1 MKINTI
7 SIGDINGTSV
17 SLPDKKIIKEA
28 QRNKC
33 MSAAFWVKIKSGK
46 YPYVFDEEKKS
57 LVEASYVETMDHLKG
72 KGKIYWIT
80 DEEFPEANDTMKD
93 IAATEEL
100 KQSYLKKVEKFT
112 K

>member
-33 MSAAFWVKIKSGK
+33 MSAAFWVKINLVNIHMFLMK
-46 YPYVFDEEKKS
+46 KKS
-57 LVEASYVETMDHLKG
+57 H
-72 KGKIYWIT
+72 
-80 DEEFPEANDTMKD
+80 
-93 IAATEEL
+93 
-100 KQSYLKKVEKFT
+100 
-112 K
+112 